1 MLVTKIDP
9 NTMFFCN
16 FIFDLKSFF
25 AVSQHQQAMIVKV
38 IILMLLSE
46 TSLIVHLTILVPAL
60 NSASNIF
67 PKFSHVENLDSS
79 A

>member
-1 MLVTKIDP
+1 MLVTKIEP

-25 AVSQHQQAMIVKV
+25 AVYQHQQAMIVKV
-38 IILMLLSE
+38 IILMLSE
-46 TSLIVHLTILVPAL
+46 TSLIVHLTTLVPAL

-67 PKFSHVENLDSS
+67 PKFSQVENLDSS
-79 A
+79 T

>member
-1 MLVTKIDP
+1 MLVTKTEP

-25 AVSQHQQAMIVKV
+25 AVYQHQQAMIVKV
-38 IILMLLSE
+38 IILMLSE
-46 TSLIVHLTILVPAL
+46 TSLIVHLTTLVPAL

-67 PKFSHVENLDSS
+67 PKFSQVENLDSS
-79 A
+79 T